1 VVGPRVPATGIR
13 RSPGPGIAHR
23 AARVIEIGARRRN
36 QPAPPHAVFAALTD
50 PDRDPTRPWLRLLA
64 DEQRPVVLEV
74 EEPVLVVWSSLW
86 PHRPDA
92 RIRFELRGD
101 ASGSGTDLRWVLLV
115 AEPLPDASLTG
126 HLRKRLNQL
135 VNAELRYSFAQ

>member
-92 RIRFELRGD
+92 RIRFELPGTRVAPARTCAGCCSWPSPCPTPHSPGTC
-101 ASGSGTDLRWVLLV
+101 ASG
-115 AEPLPDASLTG
+115 
-126 HLRKRLNQL
+126 
-135 VNAELRYSFAQ
+135 

>member
-1 VVGPRVPATGIR
+1 M
-13 RSPGPGIAHR
+13 
-23 AARVIEIGARRRN
+23 IEIGARRRN

-50 PDRDPTRPWLRLLA
+50 PDRDPTRPWLPLLA

-92 RIRFELRGD
+92 RIRFELPGD

-135 VNAELRYSFAQ
+135 VNAELRYSFGQ